1 MRNSMIAVFFAL
13 GVALSLGCA
22 SSASA
27 QALDLAECRSNCQE
41 ATAGF
46 VDQCHALAGPARGY
60 CRRVARAYNRCCK
73 RKFCRGK
80 VDISACIRNGV

>member
-1 MRNSMIAVFFAL
+1 MIAVFFTL
-13 GVALSLGCA
+13 GVALSLASA

-27 QALDLAECRSNCQE
+27 QALDLAECRTSCQE

-46 VDQCHALAGPARGY
+46 LEQCHAFAGPARGI

-73 RKFCRGK
+73 KKFCRGK
-80 VDISACIRNGV
+80 VDISACVRNGI

>member
-13 GVALSLGCA
+13 GVALSLGSA

-27 QALDLAECRSNCQE
+27 QALDLAECRTSCQQ

-46 VDQCHALAGPARGY
+46 IEQCHAFAGPARGI

-73 RKFCRGK
+73 KKFCRGK
-80 VDISACIRNGV
+80 VDIGSCIKNGI

>member
-1 MRNSMIAVFFAL
+1 MIAVFFAL
-13 GVALSLGCA
+13 GVALSLGSA

-27 QALDLAECRSNCQE
+27 QALDLAECRTSCQQ

-46 VDQCHALAGPARGY
+46 IEQCHAFAGPARGI

-80 VDISACIRNGV
+80 VDISACIRSQF

>member
-27 QALDLAECRSNCQE
+27 QALDLGECRNDCQ
-41 ATAGF
+41 TAASAF
-46 VDQCHALAGPARGY
+46 VDQCHALAGPARGF
-60 CRRVARAYNRCCK
+60 CRRVGRAYKRCCK
-73 RKFCRGK
+73 KKFCRGK
-80 VDISACIRNGV
+80 VDIGACIRNGI

>member
-13 GVALSLGCA
+13 GVALSLGSA

-27 QALDLAECRSNCQE
+27 QALDLAECRTSCQQ

-46 VDQCHALAGPARGY
+46 IEQCHAFAGPARGI

-73 RKFCRGK
+73 KKFCRGK
-80 VDISACIRNGV
+80 VDISACIRNGL

>member
-13 GVALSLGCA
+13 GVALSLGSA
-22 SSASA
+22 SSANA
-27 QALDLAECRSNCQE
+27 QALDLAECRTSCQE

-46 VDQCHALAGPARGY
+46 LEQCHAFAGPARGI

-73 RKFCRGK
+73 KKFCRGK
-80 VDISACIRNGV
+80 VDISACVRNGI